1 MYYEESPGSILRFLS
16 TALQEKRTLYVH
28 KGDGDAYDA
37 IVTRIPRIK
46 HVLPGFH
53 QYFSYIVR
61 FLCKVKVVH
70 NIGALQRILTT
81 G

>member
-1 MYYEESPGSILRFLS
+1 M
-16 TALQEKRTLYVH
+16 LQEKGTLYSH
-28 KGDGDAYDA
+28 KGEGDAYDA
-37 IVTRIPRIK
+37 IVASIPCIK

-61 FLCKVKVVH
+61 FLCKVNVVH
-70 NIGALQRILTT
+70 NIGVLQRILTT